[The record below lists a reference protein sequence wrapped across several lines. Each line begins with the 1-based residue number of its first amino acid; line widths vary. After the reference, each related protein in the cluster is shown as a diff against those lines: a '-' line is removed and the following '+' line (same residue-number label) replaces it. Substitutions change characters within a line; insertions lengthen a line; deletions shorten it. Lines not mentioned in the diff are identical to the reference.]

1 MLHVIVDIKQLKINF
16 DKAVD
21 LGKKRKYLEASKI
34 FLSITKETSEIPE
47 AYLFLGRS
55 YHSLKQFPKAVQY
68 LNHYLSLIP
77 NSPTGNFFLGR
88 SLLSLGYAKNAV
100 KYLKIAVESRPES
113 MHANGFLGIAYLK
126 SGRSDIALTY
136 LAKAAE
142 SSTEQTGIYKI
153 YLGTLFVR
161 AVNNFKLA
169 NYDMASQMFDFI
181 ISKNFDSILPY
192 IYMGMIERSYNN
204 YNKALDYYE
213 KALEF
218 SPSDKLLLYRR
229 AVLLHKTDNSSL
241 AVEELKK
248 LDIEP
253 EVDENIYLAYQYF
266 NKKEFNKAVY
276 YANIALHEDNR
287 NIDLHLLSGEAN
299 RALDKLEIAENH
311 YNIAIKLDRS
321 RLEGRYGLALILWI
335 KHDYEAMIIELNK
348 IDVSDPGNSISS
360 YYKALCMCRANYDT
374 AITIPTIQEE
384 IRKSKPDC
392 YLFNSLGEEYI
403 KAGYKE
409 LAEKWFYKSL
419 SIKKD
424 FADAYLNLI
433 TFYKDQENRNK
444 LLETYKA
451 YLDINIDPV
460 KTIEYIIILYKT
472 KNYKETIEQIL
483 FILPSTENKL
493 KLLRILANSY
503 RFTKNWNSA
512 IMTYRQILLKNPENE
527 NILQSL
533 IYCLDKNNKTE
544 TAIELIDK
552 AQGYLKNPS
561 INLHLIKGV
570 LCFKNKQF
578 NTALDIFRAALN
590 KSPNDWRIYNNI
602 AIIYKEKGL
611 SDYAD
616 QFFSRASEYKNK

>member
-1 MLHVIVDIKQLKINF
+1 MDIKQLKIEFN
-16 DKAVD
+16 KGIN
-21 LGKKRKYLEASKI
+21 LGKKRKYSEASKI

-55 YHSLKQFPKAVQY
+55 YHSLNKIPEAVQF
-68 LNHYLSLIP
+68 LNQYLSLVP
-77 NSPTGNFFLGR
+77 DSPSGNFFLGR

-100 KYLKIAVESRPES
+100 KYLKFAVESRPES

-161 AVNNFKLA
+161 AVNNFKLG
-169 NYDMASQMFDFI
+169 NYNMASQMFGFLID
-181 ISKNFDSILPY
+181 KNFDSILPY

-204 YNKALDYYE
+204 YSKALDYYE

-229 AVLLHKTDNSSL
+229 AVLLHKTGNSSL
-241 AVEELKK
+241 AVKELKK

-266 NKKEFNKAVY
+266 NKKEFHKAAY
-276 YANIALHEDNR
+276 YANFALHEDNS
-287 NIDLHLLSGEAN
+287 NIDLHLLLGEAN

-311 YNIAIKLDRS
+311 YTIAIKLDRS
-321 RLEGRYGLALILWI
+321 RLEGRYGLALLFWI
-335 KHDYEAMIIELNK
+335 KQDYKAMIVELNK
-348 IDVSDPGNSISS
+348 IDISDPGNSISS
-360 YYKALCMCRANYDT
+360 YYRTLCMCRANYDT
-374 AITIPTIQEE
+374 EITIPSLQEE

-403 KAGYKE
+403 KADYKE
-409 LAEKWFYKSL
+409 LAEKWFLKSIT
-419 SIKKD
+419 IKED
-424 FADAYLNLI
+424 FKEAYLNLI
-433 TFYKDQENRNK
+433 AFYKDSEEQIK
-444 LLETYKA
+444 LMETYKS
-451 YLDINIDPV
+451 YLNINYDPE
-460 KTIEYIIILYKT
+460 KNIEYIQILYKNR
-472 KNYKETIEQIL
+472 NYNETIKQVL
-483 FILPSTENKL
+483 FILPSTENKQ

-503 RFTKNWNSA
+503 RFTKNWDSA
-512 IMTYRQILLKNPENE
+512 IRTYRQVLLKSPENE

-533 IYCLDKNNKTE
+533 IYCLDQSGKTE
-544 TAIELIDK
+544 TAIELLDN
-552 AQGYLKNPS
+552 ALEYLKYPS

-578 NTALDIFRAALN
+578 DTALDIFRAALN

>member
-1 MLHVIVDIKQLKINF
+1 MNF
-16 DKAVD
+16 EKAVN
-21 LGKKRKYLEASKI
+21 LGKKRKYLEASRI

-55 YHSLKQFPKAVQY
+55 YHSLKQFPEAVQF

-88 SLLSLGYAKNAV
+88 SLLSMDFAKNAV
-100 KYLKIAVESRPES
+100 KYLKFAVESRPES
-113 MHANGFLGIAYLK
+113 IHANGFLGIAYLK

-136 LAKAAE
+136 LQKAAE
-142 SSTEQTGIYKI
+142 SSSPQAGIYKI

-161 AVNNFKLA
+161 AVYNFKLG
-169 NYDMASQMFDFI
+169 NYDMASQMFGFLID
-181 ISKNFDSILPY
+181 KNFDSILPY
-192 IYMGMIERSYNN
+192 IYMGMIERYYNN
-204 YNKALDYYE
+204 YTKALDYYE

-229 AVLLHKTDNSSL
+229 AVLLHKTGNSSL

-248 LDIEP
+248 LNIEP

-266 NKKEFNKAVY
+266 NNKEFHKAVY
-276 YANIALHEDNR
+276 YANIALHEDNS
-287 NIDLHLLSGEAN
+287 NIDLHLLLGEAN

-321 RLEGRYGLALILWI
+321 RLEGRYGLALLLWI
-335 KHDYEAMIIELNK
+335 KQDYKRMIVELNK
-348 IDVSDPGNSISS
+348 INISDPGNSISS
-360 YYKALCMCRANYDT
+360 YYKTLCMCKANYDT
-374 AITIPTIQEE
+374 EITIPSIQEE

-392 YLFNSLGEEYI
+392 YLLNSLGEEYI
-403 KAGYKE
+403 KADFRE
-409 LAEKWFYKSL
+409 LAEKWFLKSIVL
-419 SIKKD
+419 NKD
-424 FADAYLNLI
+424 FVEAYLNLI
-433 TFYKDQENRNK
+433 AYYKDSEEDVK
-444 LLETYKA
+444 LMDTYKS
-451 YLDINIDPV
+451 YLNINFDTE
-460 KTIEYIIILYKT
+460 KNIEYIQILYKSR
-472 KNYKETIEQIL
+472 NYNETIKQVL
-483 FILPSTENKL
+483 FILPSTENKY

-512 IMTYRQILLKNPENE
+512 IMTYRQVLLKNPEDE

-533 IYCLDKNNKTE
+533 IYCLDRNNKTE
-544 TAIELIDK
+544 TAIELIDN
-552 AQGYLKNPS
+552 ALGYLKHPS

-611 SDYAD
+611 KDYAD
-616 QFFSRASEYKNK
+616 QFFSRAAEYKNK